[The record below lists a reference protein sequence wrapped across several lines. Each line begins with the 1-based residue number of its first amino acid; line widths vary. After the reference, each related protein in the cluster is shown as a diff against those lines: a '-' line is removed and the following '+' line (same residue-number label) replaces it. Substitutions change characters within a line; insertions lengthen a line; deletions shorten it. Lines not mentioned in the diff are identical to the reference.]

1 MWNQTRSNTVL
12 QCKKKQTN
20 FHMNAV
26 MVEVYFPIPS
36 TVVDWGI
43 PPGSLETVAEAMPFA
58 LSAKQQRNL
67 HKIRLGAQKCHPR
80 HGLWIHQLRVE
91 VLTHHIQGKQKCPMK
106 SWSWP
111 PLMANHTR
119 GLAQKTLGQSVWG
132 KWCGVALSRQFLDSR
147 LHDHAPFRNEVKL
160 SIVSNSWGC
169 SLFQR

>member
-1 MWNQTRSNTVL
+1 
-12 QCKKKQTN
+12 
-20 FHMNAV
+20 MNAV

-132 KWCGVALSRQFLDSR
+132 KWYGVALSRQFLDSR